1 MMIILI
7 LIEPQIARKLGSPG
21 GALVQR
27 GGGTL
32 KLDVFGAFFGGEI
45 KAKLIY
51 FLKNK
56 AHFSGIA

>member
-7 LIEPQIARKLGSPG
+7 LIEPQIVKKLGPPR

-27 GGGTL
+27 WGAGTL

-45 KAKLIY
+45 KANLRY
-51 FLKNK
+51 F
-56 AHFSGIA
+56 F